1 MIRSRRI
8 AVVAGI
14 AFVTMFVAGMIIL
27 DAPGH
32 DDSDDLLNDFYSQSS
47 NRLRVIIAGYLWA
60 AAGLAFLWFLE
71 HLRYRLGAREGGQ
84 RELSAVMFGSGA
96 VFVGMLF
103 AAAAA
108 QNPTYAISI
117 DVFDEPQTELSRAVI
132 PHIGYG
138 MLLYGMLAAG
148 LTTGTTSVAILQ
160 TGVFPVWMAWVGF
173 LVSLALLFSLLFIPM
188 FALTLWVLA
197 MSIVLL
203 RQPEESAV
211 AIKEGR
217 R

>member
-1 MIRSRRI
+1 MIRSRRF
-8 AVVAGI
+8 AAVAGI
-14 AFVTMFVAGMIIL
+14 AFVVMFIAGILVL

-32 DDSDDLLNDFYSQSS
+32 DDSDASLNAFYSQSS
-47 NRLRVIIAGYLWA
+47 NRLRVVIAGYLWA
-60 AAGLAFLWFLE
+60 GAGLAFLWFLG
-71 HLRYRLGAREGGQ
+71 HLRSRLSAAEGDHL
-84 RELSAVMFGSGA
+84 ELSAVMFGSGV

-108 QNPTYAISI
+108 QDPTYAFSI
-117 DVFDEPQTELSRAVI
+117 DAFDEPQTQLSRAVI

-148 LTTGTTSVAILQ
+148 LTTSTASVAILQ
-160 TGVFPVWMAWVGF
+160 TGVLPAWMAWVGF
-173 LVSLALLFSLLFIPM
+173 LASLALLFSLLFIPM
-188 FALTLWVLA
+188 FALTIWVLA

-203 RQPEESAV
+203 REPDESAV
-211 AIKEGR
+211 ATNEGR